1 MASPARDF
9 SIIPEAGT
17 KVMSGRELKR
27 VAAALGI
34 LPINRT
40 PHRAA
45 YNRCCFD
52 ILDADEGEVE

>member
-1 MASPARDF
+1 
-9 SIIPEAGT
+9 
-17 KVMSGRELKR
+17 MSGRELKR